1 MRKRWTIATA
11 VCVLVFTPHSY
22 VSANTEADTG
32 TIESKDEVVYANL
45 FANGGIQELYIVN
58 ALTVT
63 EEGLVSDY
71 GSYDTI
77 TNLTD
82 LSAIEQKDEEITLNA
97 PVGTFHYQGNIQ
109 KDPQLPWDIEIRYLL
124 DGDQLDAEEIVGE
137 SGTFELEIDITQN
150 DTMDEAFFDHYLL
163 QVSVPLNSDLFTAID
178 APDATIANAGKN
190 KQLAFTVMPEEG
202 AELRLSAEASA
213 IELESIEISA
223 LPSSF
228 AIDIPDTEELTGE
241 FDSLTGAIGELAN
254 GVGGLK
260 NGIQELSSGLTELGK
275 GSSQFQTGLTDL
287 SSSGSDLVTAS
298 SQLQAGLNEV
308 NTALNGAE
316 DDLSFDMGTELTS
329 GIDELVAGLRELAG
343 GLDTLGAHHQEGY
356 QALEEAMNQLPAA
369 TLSEE
374 AIGKLYETTEDRET
388 LDVLVESYTA
398 AQTIKGTF
406 DAVKEAFTS
415 VQPALQE
422 MSTSVKD
429 MADGLHTM
437 SQSLSAVADS
447 FDADAGLGELTNGIS
462 QLASQYSQF
471 HEGLASYTGGVS
483 KVANEYNQIHQ
494 GIQESATGSSQLVDG
509 GASLQAGMNELHD
522 ATAEIPEQMQQEIDD
537 MIAQYDKSD
546 FEPRSFVHKN
556 NNDQVENVQFVIHTE
571 PLTKDEPSPE
581 VEEEE
586 ELSIWQRF
594 LNLFRF

>member
-11 VCVLVFTPHSY
+11 VCVLVFTPYSY
-22 VSANTEADTG
+22 VSANTEVDTG

-228 AIDIPDTEELTGE
+228 AIDMPDTEELTGE

-260 NGIQELSSGLTELGK
+260 NGIQELSSGLKELGK

-422 MSTSVKD
+422 MSTSVTD

>member
-1 MRKRWTIATA
+1 M
-11 VCVLVFTPHSY
+11 
-22 VSANTEADTG
+22 
-32 TIESKDEVVYANL
+32 
-45 FANGGIQELYIVN
+45 
-58 ALTVT
+58 
-63 EEGLVSDY
+63 
-71 GSYDTI
+71 
-77 TNLTD
+77 
-82 LSAIEQKDEEITLNA
+82 
-97 PVGTFHYQGNIQ
+97 
-109 KDPQLPWDIEIRYLL
+109 
-124 DGDQLDAEEIVGE
+124 
-137 SGTFELEIDITQN
+137 
-150 DTMDEAFFDHYLL
+150 
-163 QVSVPLNSDLFTAID
+163 
-178 APDATIANAGKN
+178 
-190 KQLAFTVMPEEG
+190 
-202 AELRLSAEASA
+202 
-213 IELESIEISA
+213 
-223 LPSSF
+223 
-228 AIDIPDTEELTGE
+228 
-241 FDSLTGAIGELAN
+241 
-254 GVGGLK
+254 
-260 NGIQELSSGLTELGK
+260 
-275 GSSQFQTGLTDL
+275 
-287 SSSGSDLVTAS
+287 
-298 SQLQAGLNEV
+298 

-329 GIDELVAGLRELAG
+329 GLDELVAGLRELAG
-343 GLDTLGAHHQEGY
+343 GLDTLGAHHQQGY

-388 LDVLVESYTA
+388 LDVLVDSYTT
-398 AQTIKGTF
+398 AQTVKGTF

-422 MSTSVKD
+422 MSTSVTD

-494 GIQESATGSSQLVDG
+494 GIQESATGSAQLVDG

-546 FEPRSFVHKN
+546 FEPRSFVHEN
-556 NNDQVENVQFVIHTE
+556 NDDQVENVQFVIHTE
-571 PLTKDEPSPE
+571 PLTKEEPSPE

-586 ELSIWQRF
+586 EPNIWQRF